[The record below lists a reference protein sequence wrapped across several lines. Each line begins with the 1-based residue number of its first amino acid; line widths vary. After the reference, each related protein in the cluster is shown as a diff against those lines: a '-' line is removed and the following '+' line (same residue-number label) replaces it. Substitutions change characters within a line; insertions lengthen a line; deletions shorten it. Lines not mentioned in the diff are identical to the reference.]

1 MRDRWTGG
9 RALGLRWLGV
19 GLASAL
25 AVVTLGLWATGRI
38 GLYINP
44 DAAWWVVSMS
54 ILLLVVGV
62 ASCAVPI
69 SRDEHDHAGGHA
81 PDAASAPPASAA
93 AAAAAPPTRAR
104 ARDAA
109 RLSHRA
115 GPGASHPQ
123 FATGEQHDD
132 RTDAPRRAP
141 FAAAATAIG
150 AVISTVFVTL
160 AVALPPASLSAE
172 LALARST
179 GAPPVLSTSATLALA
194 SSDDTSSFGVGEW
207 ASVLATTTDPAR
219 FVGEPATLVG
229 FVAPGEDG
237 TFDLTRLV
245 IVHCVI
251 DAQAASVPVTV
262 RDVDGDLEPG
272 QWVEVSGEFARQGGG
287 LVLQPASVQ
296 AVAEPGDPY
305 EY

>member
-1 MRDRWTGG
+1 
-9 RALGLRWLGV
+9 V

-44 DAAWWVVSMS
+44 DAAWWAVSMS
-54 ILLLVVGV
+54 ILLLVLGI

-69 SRDEHDHAGGHA
+69 SREEHDHADAHA
-81 PDAASAPPASAA
+81 HAGEPEPVPGSL
-93 AAAAAPPTRAR
+93 AAPAPTRAR

-109 RLSHRA
+109 RLSRGA
-115 GPGASHPQ
+115 GASHPQ
-123 FATGEQHDD
+123 IATGERDVD
-132 RTDAPRRAP
+132 RSTAPRRAP
-141 FAAAATAIG
+141 VAAVATSVG
-150 AVISTVFVTL
+150 AVISTVFVAL

-229 FVAPGEDG
+229 FVSPGEDG

-262 RDVDGDLEPG
+262 RGVDGDLEPG

>member
-1 MRDRWTGG
+1 
-9 RALGLRWLGV
+9 
-19 GLASAL
+19 
-25 AVVTLGLWATGRI
+25 
-38 GLYINP
+38 
-44 DAAWWVVSMS
+44 
-54 ILLLVVGV
+54 
-62 ASCAVPI
+62 
-69 SRDEHDHAGGHA
+69 
-81 PDAASAPPASAA
+81 
-93 AAAAAPPTRAR
+93 
-104 ARDAA
+104 
-109 RLSHRA
+109 
-115 GPGASHPQ
+115 
-123 FATGEQHDD
+123 
-132 RTDAPRRAP
+132 
-141 FAAAATAIG
+141 
-150 AVISTVFVTL
+150 VISTVFVAL

-229 FVAPGEDG
+229 FVSPGEDG